1 MRTLQ
6 ALCQTAPLDQ
16 DHRQKIVD
24 HTDRLALAK
33 EQSLRSTK
41 TWTYLPSV
49 GFDQDSSNL
58 KEVINPR
65 LTDQKPYLHP
75 CASNQLY
82 NHSVHSCFMRFTLL
96 LPLLILLAVI
106 PYSVMAQELDCEIA
120 INREQVTGN
129 AFDYMS
135 ELAPQLEQYINETSW
150 TDYRL
155 EEHERI
161 GCTLQ
166 IVLTSASDDFV
177 YGAQIVVISRRP
189 IYNTMQE
196 TQIVVLND
204 ERWQFEFPR
213 GKSLIRDDLQFDS
226 FTSTL
231 DFYIYMILGFDFDSF
246 APLGGTE
253 FFNKA
258 AQIRELGE
266 QEGALGWGKE
276 IGAQRNRFGL
286 ISDVLN
292 PTYDPLRQAFYD
304 HHRQVLDIFTLDPEK
319 ARQNTLATLEL
330 LRDAKRLASSTYV
343 YDVWFN
349 AKAQEYI
356 SIFRDAD
363 SQVRTEALLLLQQV
377 DPSNTS
383 KYEALQP

>member
-1 MRTLQ
+1 
-6 ALCQTAPLDQ
+6 
-16 DHRQKIVD
+16 
-24 HTDRLALAK
+24 
-33 EQSLRSTK
+33 
-41 TWTYLPSV
+41 
-49 GFDQDSSNL
+49 
-58 KEVINPR
+58 
-65 LTDQKPYLHP
+65 
-75 CASNQLY
+75 
-82 NHSVHSCFMRFTLL
+82 MRFTLL

-213 GKSLIRDDLQFDS
+213 GKIGR
-226 FTSTL
+226 
-231 DFYIYMILGFDFDSF
+231 
-246 APLGGTE
+246 A
-253 FFNKA
+253 
-258 AQIRELGE
+258 RV
-266 QEGALGWGKE
+266 GKE
-276 IGAQRNRFGL
+276 CRSRW
-286 ISDVLN
+286 S
-292 PTYDPLRQAFYD
+292 PY
-304 HHRQVLDIFTLDPEK
+304 H
-319 ARQNTLATLEL
+319 
-330 LRDAKRLASSTYV
+330 
-343 YDVWFN
+343 
-349 AKAQEYI
+349 
-356 SIFRDAD
+356 
-363 SQVRTEALLLLQQV
+363 
-377 DPSNTS
+377 
-383 KYEALQP
+383 